1 MVFMLEAVLLF
12 SPISSVMRG
21 AGYSTKRR
29 WHWIL
34 QTCAVCS
41 ALTGFV
47 VITTNKY
54 MADKQHYTS
63 WHGLLGIVYVTGPAR
78 INHVSTRGLFCLCSI
93 ITINQIKP
101 LLLLQNLMDFLL
113 KFMEMGYHIQR

>member
-12 SPISSVMRG
+12 SPISSVIRG
-21 AGYSTKRR
+21 AGYSTKRQ

-34 QTCAVCS
+34 QACAVCS

-63 WHGLLGIVYVTGPAR
+63 WHGLLGIMYTSNVCSY
-78 INHVSTRGLFCLCSI
+78 FCGFF
-93 ITINQIKP
+93 
-101 LLLLQNLMDFLL
+101 LLQVLLFAFL
-113 KFMEMGYHIQR
+113 